1 MAETYVIHI
10 RELPSRK
17 LRKRV
22 RSFLKGA
29 EVSVEDADGHRYTVV
44 VQKNKL
50 LLREDFGS
58 GTLEFCGHPN
68 DEYRNWGPSLS

>member
-1 MAETYVIHI
+1 MAETYVMNI

-22 RSFLKGA
+22 RSFLKGG
-29 EVSVEDADGHRYTVV
+29 EVSVEDVDGHRYTVV

-50 LLREDFGS
+50 LLREDFHPGS
-58 GTLEFCGHPN
+58 LEFCGHP
-68 DEYRNWGPSLS
+68 DQEFGKWGPSLS